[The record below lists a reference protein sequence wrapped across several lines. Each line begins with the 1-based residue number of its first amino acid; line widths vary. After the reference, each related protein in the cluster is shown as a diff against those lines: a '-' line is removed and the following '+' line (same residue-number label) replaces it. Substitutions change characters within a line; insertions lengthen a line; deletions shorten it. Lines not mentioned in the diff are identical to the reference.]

1 MRDLAVHPSG
11 KMEAPIVHPEL
22 GVGVEWRFG
31 YFRAYNAELIVN
43 AASRILWEQAYQGK
57 PKHPEIQKYINGLQ
71 PRLAELLPD
80 GRPAGAT

>member
-1 MRDLAVHPSG
+1 
-11 KMEAPIVHPEL
+11 MEAPIVHPEL
-22 GVGVEWRFG
+22 GVGVEWRFE